1 MPKDDRLQGSSLQ
14 NPSPNCPC
22 GSFSIAV
29 FDGRHVGDAAGEFRF
44 SALGEIAVIV
54 AASSDSFPNQSLL
67 DIFERVSD
75 LEISVGGNR
84 DSRRAQQLTPAQVL
98 ADTEKA
104 VALCRDTHR
113 LGIAAYAVEI
123 AAQGEAHYEQFAACC
138 RLAKATK
145 VACLSVPSGELGT
158 PFNEEVEHL
167 RRLVS
172 IATLESAVV
181 SIRTQIGRLSEDPDT
196 VVVLCD
202 NVKGLGVTLDPSHY
216 TCQPNSGRNYEK
228 LLKYTYHVQL
238 RDTSKTELQVRV
250 GQGEIDYGQA
260 AESAAAGT
268 LRSRPG
274 GEYAAVAGRGSRGRD
289 AQAATA
295 AGKPALVQQNSRLR
309 APELSA
315 PATRAV
321 RTPPSGATAWVADRS
336 ALADRARSIRR
347 MHR

>member
-1 MPKDDRLQGSSLQ
+1 
-14 NPSPNCPC
+14 
-22 GSFSIAV
+22 
-29 FDGRHVGDAAGEFRF
+29 
-44 SALGEIAVIV
+44 VIV
-54 AASSDSFPNQSLL
+54 AASSDSFPDLSLL

-75 LEISVGGNR
+75 LEFSSVEIAIR
-84 DSRRAQQLTPAQVL
+84 DGASLLTPAQVL
-98 ADTEKA
+98 ADTDKA
-104 VALCRDTHR
+104 IALCRDTHR

-145 VACLSVPSGELGT
+145 VASISVPSGELGT

-216 TCQPNSGRNYEK
+216 TCQPNAGRDYGK

-250 GQGEIDYGQA
+250 GQGEIDYGKLLNL
-260 AESAAAGT
+260 
-268 LRSRPG
+268 LR
-274 GEYAAVAGRGSRGRD
+274 
-289 AQAATA
+289 
-295 AGKPALVQQNSRLR
+295 R
-309 APELSA
+309 A
-315 PATRAV
+315 RY
-321 RTPPSGATAWVADRS
+321 DR
-336 ALADRARSIRR
+336 ALAVSMQPLPGVDHSAEMRKLRLLLESLL
-347 MHR
+347 